1 MGTITGIGVR
11 RCLVA
16 GAVITLA
23 ACYGP
28 RDPQTA
34 EEKTRRGDELMR
46 KMSDTL
52 AAAQGLSFSVAES
65 HERVLRN
72 GQKQPYSL
80 KREVVV
86 RRPDRLW
93 SHATGSDN
101 RDIKVSYDGSE
112 ITVVGAGQKVYAK
125 IKGAPTLDQTLDLID
140 QRYDLRVAV
149 ADFLYS
155 SPYDS
160 FAGSD
165 AQGGWAAKAVVEGRQ
180 CEEVVYATK
189 TVDFKLAVSSAEPVL
204 PCRLQITYKSEPG
217 QPVSTLVFSNWNL
230 KAQPADS
237 QFVANVP
244 QGYELIPVVERIPKD
259 DLKKDA
265 AKAMGAAAKK

>member
-1 MGTITGIGVR
+1 MSSTTGIGAR
-11 RCLVA
+11 RCLIA
-16 GAVITLA
+16 CAVITLS

-93 SHATGSDN
+93 SHTTGSD
-101 RDIKVSYDGSE
+101 RDIKVTYDGND

-125 IKGAPTLDQTLDLID
+125 VKGAPTLDQTLDLID

-160 FAGSD
+160 FAGAD

-180 CEEVVYATK
+180 CDEVVYATK
-189 TVDFKLAVSSAEPVL
+189 TVDFRLAVSSAEPVL
-204 PCRLQITYKSEPG
+204 PCRLQITYKAEPG
-217 QPVSTLVFSNWNL
+217 QPTSTLVFSNWNV

-237 QFVANVP
+237 QFVANIP
-244 QGYELIPVVERIPKD
+244 DGYELIPVVERIPKD
-259 DLKKDA
+259 ELKKDA